1 MTRPGVIV
9 SAAMLPRTPRAGTS
23 SRSSRALARVLAL
36 ALLGAIALGASG
48 STVPTVDLVPADRA
62 SWRPRNLFAWL
73 RPGHNYDPRIVLVET
88 SPAGA
93 MLDLFYV
100 RSNFQKRYEQTE
112 APARVV
118 LPPRVEAGPRDALVV
133 RAFRE
138 GYRQREVSVRIQ
150 SDQDRILLE
159 LEPLPNTLVAASH
172 VYFAGRGSL
181 SFLAKEALT
190 VRVQERG
197 DGFSVVLA
205 ETALAKE
212 VEATFAG
219 MQSPL
224 VEAVE
229 WLQLGEDLLVQVQM
243 PKGQRPLYDLR
254 SRQMRD
260 ELRDLYVYSVDL
272 VPSDGGVDAV
282 RRARE
287 ALARIRP
294 EQVTGCAS
302 VFDESLRAQ
311 LDGEALARALAPRG
325 TFTDPYLRAAMKR
338 LADLSPGSRVQMADG
353 STFTSSPIELSAA
366 MGQAAQAKGYL
377 ALLRAFVREIEVQ
390 NGRRDTLRGLIA
402 PEVPPAVFAE
412 ALGAAERREASCGG
426 SSTAG
431 V

>member
-1 MTRPGVIV
+1 M
-9 SAAMLPRTPRAGTS
+9 
-23 SRSSRALARVLAL
+23 ALAV
-36 ALLGAIALGASG
+36 LGAIALGASEG
-48 STVPTVDLVPADRA
+48 TVPTVDLVPADRA
-62 SWRPRNLFAWL
+62 NWRPRNLFAWI
-73 RPGHNYDPRIVLVET
+73 RPGHNYDTRTILVET

-100 RSNFQKRYEQTE
+100 RSNFQKRYEQAE

-118 LPPRVEAGPRDALVV
+118 LPSRVEAGPRDALVV

-150 SDQDRILLE
+150 SKQDRVLLE

-172 VYFAGRGSL
+172 VYFAGRASL
-181 SFLAKEALT
+181 AFLAKESLT
-190 VRVQERG
+190 VRVQER
-197 DGFSVVLA
+197 DEGFSVVLA
-205 ETALAKE
+205 ETALAQD
-212 VEATFAG
+212 VDATFTG

-224 VEAVE
+224 VEDVE
-229 WLQLGEDLLVQVQM
+229 WLQLGEDLLVQVDM

-272 VPSDGGVDAV
+272 VPADGGVDAV

-294 EQVTGCAS
+294 EQVTGCAR
-302 VFDESLRAQ
+302 VFDDALREQ
-311 LDGEALARALAPRG
+311 LDAEALARALAPRG

-338 LADLSPGSRVQMADG
+338 LAELSPGGRVQMLDG
-353 STFTSSPIELSAA
+353 SAFTSSPIELSAA
-366 MGQAAQAKGYL
+366 MSQAAQARGYL
-377 ALLRAFVREIEVQ
+377 ALLRAFVREIEVE

-402 PEVPPAVFAE
+402 PEVPPAAFAE
-412 ALGAAERREASCGG
+412 ALQTAERREASCAGA
-426 SSTAG
+426 SSAG
-431 V
+431 A

>member
-1 MTRPGVIV
+1 M
-9 SAAMLPRTPRAGTS
+9 
-23 SRSSRALARVLAL
+23 
-36 ALLGAIALGASG
+36 
-48 STVPTVDLVPADRA
+48 DLVPADRA
-62 SWRPRNLFAWL
+62 NWRPRNLFAWI
-73 RPGHNYDPRIVLVET
+73 RPGHNYDERTVLVET
-88 SPAGA
+88 SPADA

-100 RSNFQKRYEQTE
+100 RSNFQKRYEQAE

-138 GYRQREVSVRIQ
+138 GYRQREVSVRVQ
-150 SDQDRILLE
+150 SSQDRVLLE
-159 LEPLPNTLVAASH
+159 LEPLPNTLVAASL
-172 VYFAGRGSL
+172 VYFAGRASL
-181 SFLAKEALT
+181 AFLAKESLT
-190 VRVQERG
+190 VRVQEREE
-197 DGFSVVLA
+197 GFSVVLA

-212 VEATFAG
+212 VDSTLTG

-224 VEAVE
+224 VEGVE

-294 EQVTGCAS
+294 EQVTGCAR
-302 VFDESLRAQ
+302 VFDDALREQ
-311 LDGEALARALAPRG
+311 LDAEALARALAPRG

-338 LADLSPGSRVQMADG
+338 LAEVSPGGRVQMLDG

-366 MGQAAQAKGYL
+366 MSQAAQARGYL

-402 PEVPPAVFAE
+402 PEVPPAAFAE
-412 ALGAAERREASCGG
+412 ALQAAERRESSCAG
-426 SSTAG
+426 SSPAA
-431 V
+431 

>member
-1 MTRPGVIV
+1 VV
-9 SAAMLPRTPRAGTS
+9 
-23 SRSSRALARVLAL
+23 ALT
-36 ALLGAIALGASG
+36 LLGAIALGAADG
-48 STVPTVDLVPADRA
+48 AVPTVDLVPADRA
-62 SWRPRNLFAWL
+62 SWRPRNLFAWI
-73 RPGHNYDPRIVLVET
+73 RPGHNYDQRTVLVET

-100 RSNFQKRYEQTE
+100 RSNFQKRYEQAE

-138 GYRQREVSVRIQ
+138 GYRQREVSVRVQ
-150 SDQDRILLE
+150 SSQDRVLLE
-159 LEPLPNTLVAASH
+159 LEPLPNTLVAASL
-172 VYFAGRGSL
+172 VYFAGRASL
-181 SFLAKEALT
+181 AFLAKESLT
-190 VRVQERG
+190 VRVQER
-197 DGFSVVLA
+197 DEGFSVVLA

-212 VEATFAG
+212 VDSTLTG

-224 VEAVE
+224 VEGVE

-294 EQVTGCAS
+294 DQVTGCAR
-302 VFDESLRAQ
+302 VFDDALRDQ
-311 LDGEALARALAPRG
+311 LDAEALARALAPRG

-338 LADLSPGSRVQMADG
+338 LAEVSPGGRVRMLDG

-366 MGQAAQAKGYL
+366 MSQAAQARGYL

-402 PEVPPAVFAE
+402 PEVSPSAFAE
-412 ALGAAERREASCGG
+412 ALQAAERRESSCAG
-426 SSTAG
+426 SSPAA
-431 V
+431 

>member
-1 MTRPGVIV
+1 VI
-9 SAAMLPRTPRAGTS
+9 
-23 SRSSRALARVLAL
+23 ALAVL
-36 ALLGAIALGASG
+36 GTVALGASEG
-48 STVPTVDLVPADRA
+48 GVPTVDLVPSDRA
-62 SWRPRNLFAWL
+62 NWRPRNLFAWL
-73 RPGHNYDPRIVLVET
+73 RPGHNYDARTVLVET
-88 SPAGA
+88 SPADA

-100 RSNFQKRYEQTE
+100 RSNFQKRYEQAE

-118 LPPRVEAGPRDALVV
+118 LPPRAEAGPRDALVV

-150 SDQDRILLE
+150 SSQDRVLLE

-172 VYFAGRGSL
+172 VYFAGRASL
-181 SFLAKEALT
+181 AFLAKESLT
-190 VRVQERG
+190 VRVQER
-197 DGFSVVLA
+197 DEGFSVVLA

-212 VEATFAG
+212 VGASFTG

-224 VEAVE
+224 VEGVE

-243 PKGQRPLYDLR
+243 PKGRRPLYELR

-272 VPSDGGVDAV
+272 VPADGGVDAV

-294 EQVTGCAS
+294 EHVTGCAR
-302 VFDESLRAQ
+302 VFDDALREQ
-311 LDGEALARALAPRG
+311 LDSESLARALAPRG

-338 LADLSPGSRVQMADG
+338 LAEVSPGGRVQMRDG
-353 STFTSSPIELSAA
+353 SAFTSSPIELSAA
-366 MGQAAQAKGYL
+366 MGQAAQARGYL

-390 NGRRDTLRGLIA
+390 NGRRDTFRGLVA
-402 PEVPPAVFAE
+402 PEASPAAFAD
-412 ALGAAERREASCGG
+412 ALESAERREFSCTGG
-426 SSTAG
+426 SPAG
-431 V
+431 A